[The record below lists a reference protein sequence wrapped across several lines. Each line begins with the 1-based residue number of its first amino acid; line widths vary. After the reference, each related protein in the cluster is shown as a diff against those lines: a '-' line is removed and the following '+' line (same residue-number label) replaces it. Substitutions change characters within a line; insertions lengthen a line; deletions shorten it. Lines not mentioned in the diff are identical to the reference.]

1 MRGKKEILK
10 MRRIKCKEASRGKV
24 KRGKPSI
31 GEKPSKS
38 ELKRL
43 YIRESML
50 IREVSEILGCS
61 KDMVYRTLKECG
73 IERRPNTWSPKLER
87 FDLEFIRET
96 VSQKGYRKG
105 AKELGV
111 DKSTLFRCLKRKGK

>member
-1 MRGKKEILK
+1 LV
-10 MRRIKCKEASRGKV
+10 RIKYKEAIGLEV
-24 KRGKPSI
+24 KRGKSSK

-38 ELKRL
+38 ELQKL
-43 YIRESML
+43 YVKESRSV
-50 IREVSEILGCS
+50 REVAKILGCS

-73 IERRPNTWSPKLER
+73 IDRRPHTWSPKLER

-111 DKSTLFRCLKRKGK
+111 DKSTLFRYLRRKGK